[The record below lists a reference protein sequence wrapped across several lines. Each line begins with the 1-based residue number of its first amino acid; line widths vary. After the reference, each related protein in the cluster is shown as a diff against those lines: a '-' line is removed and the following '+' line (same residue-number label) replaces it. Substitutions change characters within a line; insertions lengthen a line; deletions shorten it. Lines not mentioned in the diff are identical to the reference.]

1 MKTLSWTDDRC
12 QMTDHPPRGTRGP
25 SSYSLFTL
33 SKIMP
38 AHRAG
43 KTFCLTRSY
52 RICHPRS
59 RARPLPAQQE
69 LRLTRA
75 RPRRFAPWRGGGGER
90 NRTVDLLLAKQA
102 LSQLSYT
109 PTALGI
115 AQSPWRAPA
124 RTRSVRRE
132 SPHRADQPRA
142 VNKAAVS
149 RRPGLGWSLSGT
161 RPLPAQQELRL
172 TRRPR
177 CAAGAKWWA
186 REDLNL
192 RPHAYQARALT
203 N

>member
-1 MKTLSWTDDRC
+1 MSDDRSSATRHPWSV
-12 QMTDHPPRGTRGP
+12 QLLPLHVVKDHAGTSRRQNFLPHPILSHLSSALPRHAAPGATRVAP
-25 SSYSLFTL
+25 D
-33 SKIMP
+33 
-38 AHRAG
+38 AG
-43 KTFCLTRSY
+43 
-52 RICHPRS
+52 
-59 RARPLPAQQE
+59 
-69 LRLTRA
+69 A

-161 RPLPAQQELRL
+161 RPLSAQQELRL